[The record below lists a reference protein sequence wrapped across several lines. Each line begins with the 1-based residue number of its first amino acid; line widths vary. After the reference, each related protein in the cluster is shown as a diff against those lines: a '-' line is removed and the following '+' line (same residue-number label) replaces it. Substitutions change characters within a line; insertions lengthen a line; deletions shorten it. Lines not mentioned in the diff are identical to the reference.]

1 MNKQVTTLIILA
13 VGLAVSIAIASYLSV
28 FKSQKYKDVWLNW
41 YSSVRTHNG
50 GVAVFNGDNSTR
62 VFVIPHNLSST
73 PAFVVVTP
81 GSSDAS
87 GRFYATY
94 NATHII
100 VSYETAPPAGENNIV
115 LNWYAEAG

>member
-1 MNKQVTTLIILA
+1 MNERVMTSVILA
-13 VGLAVSIAIASYLSV
+13 VGLAVSIAIASYLS
-28 FKSQKYKDVWLNW
+28 FSREYKDVWVNW

-50 GVAVFNGDNSTR
+50 GVMVFNGDNSTR
-62 VFVIPHNLSST
+62 VFAIPHNLSST

-81 GSSDAS
+81 SSSDAS

-100 VSYETAPPAGENNIV
+100 VNYETAPPAGEKNIA